1 MARYE
6 TTARTDWNRQEA
18 FDYLAD
24 FSSVSDWDPSI
35 PHAKLTAGEP
45 LTTGATYA
53 VDFELLG
60 RTVTFTYEVIEVEAP
75 EKVVLRATESAMT
88 STDTMTFRSL
98 SEGGTEVTYVADIA
112 LKGPLKLTDPLF
124 SAVFNRVGDRA
135 RDGLRERLDG
145 APPSR

>member
-6 TTARTDWNRQEA
+6 TTARTDWTQQQT

-35 PHAKLTAGEP
+35 PRAELIGGAP
-45 LTTGATYA
+45 LTRGATYA
-53 VDFELLG
+53 VDFETLG
-60 RTVTFTYEVIEVEAP
+60 RTSTFTYEVIEVEAP
-75 EKVVLRATESAMT
+75 ERVVLRATESLMT

-98 SEGGTEVTYVADIA
+98 AGGGTEVTYVADIS

-124 SAVFNRVGDRA
+124 SLVFKRVGDRA
-135 RDGLRERLDG
+135 RDGLRERLEG